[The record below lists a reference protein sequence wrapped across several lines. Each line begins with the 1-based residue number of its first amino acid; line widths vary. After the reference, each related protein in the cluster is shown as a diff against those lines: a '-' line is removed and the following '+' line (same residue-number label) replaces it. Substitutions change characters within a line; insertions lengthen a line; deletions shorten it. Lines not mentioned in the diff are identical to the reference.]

1 MNSSVGDPRWQMI
14 FAFEHETALF
24 VSLVA
29 SIANLYNAL
38 LPQGLVHVLASWPKP
53 KRANLSQSIAAKA
66 TPRKCRNASSY

>member
-38 LPQGLVHVLASWPKP
+38 LPQGYTCWQVGQ
-53 KRANLSQSIAAKA
+53 SQREQ
-66 TPRKCRNASSY
+66 T